1 MIALGSGCGRNLGVG
16 GVVTPAVDEEEDA
29 AGVRLMKAGIAVIVG
44 GVAALL
50 FELVQLAAVLLLF
63 GFGFL
68 VLGLLA

>member
-1 MIALGSGCGRNLGVG
+1 MNANEDEG
-16 GVVTPAVDEEEDA
+16 AV
-29 AGVRLMKAGIAVIVG
+29 RMMKAGIAIIVG

-50 FELVQLAAVLLLF
+50 FELVQVAAILMVF